1 MMMSQIL
8 KSVNFTKIQKSRYL
22 KNEALFFLQI
32 KNFINKAKKKNTLAS
47 GNADDKKN
55 LHLGGCKFIYFQ
67 SIN

>member
-8 KSVNFTKIQKSRYL
+8 KSVNFTKIQKCRYL

-47 GNADDKKN
+47 GKAGDKKN